1 MGKDTL
7 SKNIIDNV
15 ADKIVSIKLS
25 LSRLAR
31 TAALIN
37 HAKTLTAHYLF
48 QGGSAEAIIKAG
60 RARRADLSVGIPAEK

>member
-48 QGGSAEAIIKAG
+48 QGGSAEAII
-60 RARRADLSVGIPAEK
+60 